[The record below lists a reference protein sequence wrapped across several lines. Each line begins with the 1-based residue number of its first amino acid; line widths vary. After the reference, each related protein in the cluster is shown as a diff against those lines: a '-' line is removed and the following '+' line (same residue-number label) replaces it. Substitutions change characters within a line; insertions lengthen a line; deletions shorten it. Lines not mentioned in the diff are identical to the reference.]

1 MEIVNLCS
9 LIYLNMKIIISGG
22 LGNQMFQYA
31 LYIALN
37 EKGKNIILDT
47 SLYNYVKM
55 HNGYELERCFGLKKS
70 KVKVTKWGT
79 FKLRALLKFKP
90 KSMMYNDKLYYDEQ
104 VFETNCNYLNGTW
117 QSEKYF
123 KQFETKVRQAF
134 EFKVMDAKNQTLAK
148 QISSANSVSLHIRRG
163 DYVGNSRHDGVCMEE
178 YYLKAITRLSREIGN
193 DKDIKFYVFSDD
205 KVFANQFINKL
216 KLNAKLIDFNKNL
229 DSYKDMFLM
238 SQCKHNII
246 ANSSF
251 SWWGA
256 WINNYP
262 NKIVV
267 APKKWFGAGNENNY
281 KDIVPDSWVKV

>member
-1 MEIVNLCS
+1 
-9 LIYLNMKIIISGG
+9 MKIIISGG

-31 LYIALN
+31 LYMALK
-37 EKGKNIILDT
+37 EKGKKIILDT
-47 SLYNYVKM
+47 SLFNYVKM
-55 HNGYELERCFGLKKS
+55 HNGFELERCFGLKNPE
-70 KVKVTKWGT
+70 VRVTKWGIL
-79 FKLRALLKFKP
+79 KLRALLKYKP
-90 KSMMYNDKLYYDEQ
+90 KSIMYIDKSYFDEQ
-104 VFETNCNYLNGTW
+104 VFETKCNYLNGTW

-123 KQFETKVRQAF
+123 KQFETKVKQAF
-134 EFKVMDAKNQTLAK
+134 EFKIIDTKNHTLAK
-148 QISSANSVSLHIRRG
+148 EISSTNSVSLHIRRG
-163 DYVGNSRHDGVCMEE
+163 DYVGNSRHDGVCTEE
-178 YYLKAITRLSREIGN
+178 YYLKAINRLSREIGN

-205 KVFANQFINKL
+205 KAFANQFINKL

-262 NKIVV
+262 NKIVI
-267 APKKWFGAGNENNY
+267 APKIWFGAGNENNY
-281 KDIVPDSWVKV
+281 KDIIPVSWVKV